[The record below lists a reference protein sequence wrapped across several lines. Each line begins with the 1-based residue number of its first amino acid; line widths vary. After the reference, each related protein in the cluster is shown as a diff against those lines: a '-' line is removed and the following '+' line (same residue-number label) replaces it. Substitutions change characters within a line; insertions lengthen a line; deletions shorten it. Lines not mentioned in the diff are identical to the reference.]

1 MMGES
6 DRCEGGRLVK
16 LEKWQREKLRELFS
30 NFLFYEANPADE
42 SDADKLIGFVE
53 QVLALEPEGAPGSIG
68 NMLVEDAYKR
78 FMAEWKKVG
87 VWQGGKPVRAKLAR
101 LAKAGQLGEV
111 WAGLERL
118 RNDPNRPAPEY
129 VPRPMTW
136 LNQERWNDDP
146 YPAKSG
152 GRQAAAGAVL
162 NIQLD
167 GVQSVISPAGMREL
181 ARRSPSILGEMQ
193 QRRW

>member
-1 MMGES
+1 M
-6 DRCEGGRLVK
+6 K
-16 LEKWQREKLRELFS
+16 LEKWQREMLLQLFAPFEHEVL
-30 NFLFYEANPADE
+30 NAEMTVLAVEAILSKPAPATEGVE
-42 SDADKLIGFVE
+42 SDG
-53 QVLALEPEGAPGSIG
+53 
-68 NMLVEDAYKR
+68 DAIYKR

>member
-1 MMGES
+1 M
-6 DRCEGGRLVK
+6 K
-16 LEKWQREKLRELFS
+16 LEKWQREKLRELFAPFEHEVL
-30 NFLFYEANPADE
+30 NAD
-42 SDADKLIGFVE
+42 AM
-53 QVLALEPEGAPGSIG
+53 VLAVEKLLSLEPEGAPGSIG

-78 FMAEWKKVG
+78 FMAEWKQVG
-87 VWQGGKPVRAKLAR
+87 VWVGGKPVRAKLGR
-101 LAKAGQLGEV
+101 LIRDKKIGEV

-118 RNDPNRPAPEY
+118 RNDPNRPAPEF

-167 GVQSVISPAGMREL
+167 GVQPHISPAGMREL

>member
-1 MMGES
+1 M
-6 DRCEGGRLVK
+6 K
-16 LEKWQREKLRELFS
+16 LEKWQRDKLREMLK
-30 NFLFYEANPADE
+30 AWKPAGDTEFMLRRIDALLAEPTSDE
-42 SDADKLIGFVE
+42 VDQDAI
-53 QVLALEPEGAPGSIG
+53 
-68 NMLVEDAYKR
+68 YKR
-78 FMAEWKKVG
+78 FMAEWKQVG
-87 VWQGGKPVRAKLAR
+87 VWQGGKPVRTKLAR
-101 LAKAGQLGEV
+101 LAKSKQLDDV

-162 NIQLD
+162 DIQLP
-167 GVQSVISPAGMREL
+167 SAG
-181 ARRSPSILGEMQ
+181 PSIMGELQ
-193 QRRW
+193 QGRW